1 MARNCA
7 ERPGWPMPGSDG
19 VRDVAQDH
27 WRLDRCDALGGDSKP
42 GISWELARQSPF
54 GATTRA
60 PSHCLREEM
69 RNIANCS
76 KALQV
81 LRRRPVC
88 PESGLQISADL
99 LVFMVSRVML
109 TWWKLLQRRFFT
121 VRRALPGNWA
131 NNGGPY

>member
-1 MARNCA
+1 
-7 ERPGWPMPGSDG
+7 MPGSDG

-88 PESGLQISADL
+88 PDLSGSFGLHGQQSAAH
-99 LVFMVSRVML
+99 LVETSSAKILHRSPCIAGQL
-109 TWWKLLQRRFFT
+109 GK
-121 VRRALPGNWA
+121 
-131 NNGGPY
+131 